1 VSEHNGHDPRHHDQH
16 NHDPLPPIPL
26 LRHRDG
32 GDDIAYTHQTTLVG
46 HVIHLGY
53 DTVVLSGGRG
63 TFNEIYMEDL
73 YDLLDGP
80 EMAMNIL
87 LDAAEHEDEVH
98 IRLGP
103 GHLSYENPRQ
113 TERLAKLV
121 EAG

>member
-1 VSEHNGHDPRHHDQH
+1 MSAHQ
-16 NHDPLPPIPL
+16 LPPLEELPL

-32 GDDIAYTHQTTLVG
+32 GDDLAFTHPMTIVG
-46 HVIHLGY
+46 RVIHLGY
-53 DTVVLSGGRG
+53 DTVTITGGRG
-63 TFNEIYMEDL
+63 TFTELYMEDL

-80 EMAMNIL
+80 EMAMDIL

-98 IRLGP
+98 IRLTH

>member
-1 VSEHNGHDPRHHDQH
+1 VNEHNGHE
-16 NHDPLPPIPL
+16 PLPAIPL
-26 LRHRDG
+26 LRRRDG
-32 GDDIAYTHQTTLVG
+32 GDDIAYAHQTTIVG
-46 HVIHLGY
+46 RVTHLGY

-98 IRLGP
+98 IRLGH